1 MNTVLC
7 REKAKFEQKEQNK
20 NAAPRMGQQKLT
32 ICGAAWYDGRTP
44 KGVGKRRCYRNGG

>member
-32 ICGAAWYDGRTP
+32 IYGAAWYDRPAP
-44 KGVGKRRCYRNGG
+44 KGAGKRRCYIDGG